1 MARAEPIT
9 AVLIDLD
16 GTLLHTAPDLA
27 EAGNRA
33 LAEFGLPPVP
43 LPLVERFIGQGIETL
58 VRRCL
63 GHLGETCD
71 EARVAAVRS
80 AYLRHYAAVNGTH
93 ARPYPGVLEGLDAMR
108 AMGLSLGVCTNK
120 LAAFSEPLLEKSNI
134 AHYFSLVVSGDTT
147 ARRKPHA
154 DMLVH
159 AANHW
164 RTTVS
169 SMLMIGDSGNDS
181 AAARAAGCRVWLVPY
196 GYNEGEPVQ
205 GLDCD
210 GIVSSLDEAAAR
222 LRAGLA

>member
-1 MARAEPIT
+1 MAAAAVR
-9 AVLIDLD
+9 AVLLDLD

-27 EAGNRA
+27 EAANRA
-33 LAEFGLPPVP
+33 LAEFGLPAIGLPVI
-43 LPLVERFIGQGIETL
+43 ERFVGKGIDTL

-63 GHLGETCD
+63 AHLGSDGD
-71 EARVAAVRS
+71 EARFSAVRA
-80 AYLRHYAAVNGTH
+80 AYVRHYAAVNGTH
-93 ARPYPGVLEGLDAMR
+93 ARPYPGVLEGLAAMR
-108 AMGLSLGVCTNK
+108 AMGLALGVCTNK
-120 LAAFSEPLLEKSNI
+120 LAAFSEPLLARCNM

-147 ARRKPHA
+147 PRKKPHA

-164 RTTVS
+164 GTTVS

-196 GYNEGEPVQ
+196 GYNEGEPVH

-210 GIVSSLDEAAAR
+210 GIVSSLEEAAAR
-222 LRAGLA
+222 LRPALR